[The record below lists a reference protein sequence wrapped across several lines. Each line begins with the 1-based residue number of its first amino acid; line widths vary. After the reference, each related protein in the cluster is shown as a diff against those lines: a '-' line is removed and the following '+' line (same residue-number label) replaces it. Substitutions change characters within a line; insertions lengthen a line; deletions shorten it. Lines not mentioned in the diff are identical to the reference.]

1 MATPGIACKHSWN
14 GFLNNVIICNPIK
27 PMPITCLIQQL
38 PVFYT
43 EAPIVWPC
51 QSCNKHVRHQHLSSP
66 MCNNTTA
73 SASGNQTLQPTKQAP
88 KFHLPSLQLYL
99 GHSGVYTPEHICS
112 TCPSK
117 RFQHDPS
124 TRSGH
129 INMRL
134 NMSNMF
140 MVRLCRQRDAIDLY
154 LDSIRFYCIML
165 LGPASSRDVQGTTF
179 CCLISNQ
186 RPAKWYRTCCPT
198 QRQSHAPALA
208 IPSVPLDVP
217 PAMGKLLKL
226 PWYLK
231 TDGWN
236 TSLLLGCH
244 RLRCYLSCRKG
255 ILLRIPGRC
264 H

>member
-1 MATPGIACKHSWN
+1 MSIRLSTFAVH
-14 GFLNNVIICNPIK
+14 
-27 PMPITCLIQQL
+27 
-38 PVFYT
+38 
-43 EAPIVWPC
+43 AP
-51 QSCNKHVRHQHLSSP
+51 QKDF
-66 MCNNTTA
+66 NTTHPHVQDTII
-73 SASGNQTLQPTKQAP
+73 S
-88 KFHLPSLQLYL
+88 
-99 GHSGVYTPEHICS
+99 
-112 TCPSK
+112 
-117 RFQHDPS
+117 
-124 TRSGH
+124 

-154 LDSIRFYCIML
+154 LDSIWFYHICFWVRHL
-165 LGPASSRDVQGTTF
+165 LGMSRCPTF

-186 RPAKWYRTCCPT
+186 WPAKWYRTCCPT
-198 QRQSHAPALA
+198 QRQSRAPALA
-208 IPSVPLDVP
+208 RPSGPLDVP

-236 TSLLLGCH
+236 TFLLLGCH